1 MIAKTNKITIEY
13 ITKLIEEAETQEAVF
28 WDKELVISYKLYN
41 GFTVL
46 GRAACVDPKNFV
58 LEIGR
63 DIAKK
68 DAINQMWLL
77 EGYLLQ
83 NRIHEE
89 RIKWEGLFNDQNTTL
104 K

>member
-1 MIAKTNKITIEY
+1 MIGKTNKITIEY
-13 ITKLIEEAETQEAVF
+13 ITKLIEEAETQEAIF

-83 NRIHEE
+83 NRMHEE
-89 RIKWEGLFNDQNTTL
+89 KN
-104 K
+104 

>member
-1 MIAKTNKITIEY
+1 MIGKTNKITIEY
-13 ITKLIEEAETQEAVF
+13 ITKLIEEAETQEAIF

-83 NRIHEE
+83 NRMHEE
-89 RIKWEGLFNDQNTTL
+89 KTNWEGLFNDQNTTL